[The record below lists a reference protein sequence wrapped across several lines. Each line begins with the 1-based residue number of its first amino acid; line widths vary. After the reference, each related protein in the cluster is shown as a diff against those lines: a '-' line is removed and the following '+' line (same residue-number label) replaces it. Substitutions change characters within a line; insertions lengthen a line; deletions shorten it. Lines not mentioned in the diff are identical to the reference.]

1 MGKTAETK
9 TKTRDPAER
18 KKVFADDSVR
28 LPDAFRSHCD
38 KRKTKVLRL
47 LKLSF
52 QVGAFVPSGA
62 ENNIRPFAWCGVR
75 FAYFDS
81 QSPLGAATPAGQ
93 VKVSPTPRHV
103 STYGNRNS
111 RDSTSA
117 TTLNA
122 KRPTVRSSVCSH
134 KYEFCWHF

>member
-1 MGKTAETK
+1 MFLLQHHGLLTARILGEKDFKDKKLGKPAETK
-9 TKTRDPAER
+9 TTTRDPAEG
-18 KKVFADDSVR
+18 KKCFFAEDSVR

-52 QVGAFVPSGA
+52 QVGGFVPSGA

-81 QSPLGAATPAGQ
+81 QSPLGAAT
-93 VKVSPTPRHV
+93 SPQQ
-103 STYGNRNS
+103 G
-111 RDSTSA
+111 
-117 TTLNA
+117 
-122 KRPTVRSSVCSH
+122 K
-134 KYEFCWHF
+134 